1 MSFTNTTIMSKK
13 MYFAFLSK
21 GKQDINFHFLPAG
34 MFNYLFNN
42 SGTAPVYIT
51 EGAVLNN
58 TNGIPMACTYV
69 LTGDCE
75 QVMIGTANYSAA
87 LFINDTGRD
96 ISITNNNSS
105 QIFVLPK
112 GESVFASATTEGS
125 EYSFYTAFV
134 PFGYCTED
142 LSVKE
147 SKGDELNLSH
157 ATGFVQSK
165 TIEVILPGFNL
176 FSGNAFIDKII
187 DNLVDFDYS
196 LFSEYKYIYILSVEP
211 VEGAESTTLAYEI
224 YTGGNSKLDMTV
236 QANQPNKGTLTFNK
250 ELAINEAGINVL
262 HIL

>member
-21 GKQDINFHFLPAG
+21 GEQEIDFDLLPAG

-51 EGAVLNN
+51 ERDADLNQ
-58 TNGIPMACTYV
+58 TEGIPMACTYV
-69 LTGDCE
+69 LTGECE
-75 QVMIGTANYSAA
+75 QVIIGTTNYSAA
-87 LFINDTGRD
+87 LFINDASRG
-96 ISITNNNSS
+96 INIVGGGGS
-105 QIFVLPK
+105 QIFELHP
-112 GESVFASATTEGS
+112 GESVFISITS
-125 EYSFYTAFV
+125 DYDINRNFV

-176 FSGNAFIDKII
+176 FSGNAFIYKTI
-187 DNLVDFDYS
+187 DNLVNFDYS
-196 LFSEYKYIYILSVEP
+196 LFSEYKYIYVLSVEP
-211 VEGAESTTLAYEI
+211 IQGAESTTLAYEI

-262 HIL
+262 HKII

>member
-1 MSFTNTTIMSKK
+1 

-21 GKQDINFHFLPAG
+21 EQQTIEFDYLPAG

-51 EGAVLNN
+51 ENAKLNN

-69 LTGDCE
+69 ITGNCE
-75 QVMIGTANYSAA
+75 QVGIDTANYSAA
-87 LFINDTGRD
+87 LFINDTSHGINIFD
-96 ISITNNNSS
+96 KNGS
-105 QIFVLPK
+105 QIFVLPA
-112 GESVFASATTEGS
+112 GESVFASATTNDS
-125 EYSFYTAFV
+125 EYDIYSNFV

-187 DNLVDFDYS
+187 DNLVNFDYS
-196 LFSEYKYIYILSVEP
+196 LFSEYKYIYVLSVEP
-211 VEGAESTTLAYEI
+211 IQGTELTTLAYEI

-262 HIL
+262 HKVI